1 MIPNSFSLSSSR
13 HNGVRVQSPPHILG
27 PVSAAPTSGPAPD
40 LEGISIV
47 LPARNEV
54 ANIGAAV
61 EKCLAVAERLSPR
74 HEVIVVD
81 DGSKD
86 GTGQAVEA
94 IARVNYPRVR
104 LVTHHVNQG
113 YGAALRT
120 GFRHSRFGLVFFT
133 DSDNQFDVSE
143 LEYFIPMMADHDL
156 VTGFRVYR
164 YDPVLR
170 CILSWL
176 YNRLVGVLFGL
187 RVRDVDCAFKL
198 MRRELVQKVTIEC
211 NNFFVNT
218 ELLAKAR
225 RWNFRIA
232 EKGVRHY
239 PRTAGETSVRPSDI
253 PKTLATVFSMW
264 RRIYFPTRREM
275 DRLRADEMSK
285 SSVSEFIPAR
295 D

>member
-1 MIPNSFSLSSSR
+1 M
-13 HNGVRVQSPPHILG
+13 PPDD
-27 PVSAAPTSGPAPD
+27 PD
-40 LEGISIV
+40 AEGISIV
-47 LPARNEV
+47 LPARNE
-54 ANIGAAV
+54 AGNIAAAV
-61 EKCLAVAERLSPR
+61 EKSLAVAEKLSPR
-74 HEVIVVD
+74 HEIIVVD
-81 DGSKD
+81 DGSED
-86 GTGQAVEA
+86 GTGQAVEGLA
-94 IARVNYPRVR
+94 QRYYPRVR
-104 LVTHHVNQG
+104 LVTHTVNLG

-120 GFRHSRFGLVFFT
+120 GFRNSRFGLVFFT
-133 DSDNQFDVSE
+133 DSDNQFDISE
-143 LEYFIPMMADHDL
+143 LEYFIPMMKDNDM

-170 CILSWL
+170 SILSWF
-176 YNRLVGVLFGL
+176 YNRLVGVMFGL

-239 PRTAGETSVRPSDI
+239 PRMTGETSVRPSDI
-253 PKTLATVFSMW
+253 PKTLATVFRMW
-264 RRIYFPTRREM
+264 RRIYLPTRGEM
-275 DRLRADEMSK
+275 DRLRADELSK
-285 SSVSEFIPAR
+285 PSVSEFIPAR

>member
-1 MIPNSFSLSSSR
+1 MGLRGLSRKS
-13 HNGVRVQSPPHILG
+13 HPYTG
-27 PVSAAPTSGPAPD
+27 PVSTAKPTDGAPQV
-40 LEGISIV
+40 EGISIV

-54 ANIGAAV
+54 ANITTAV
-61 EKCLAVAERLSPR
+61 EKSLAVAERLSPR
-74 HEVIVVD
+74 HEIIVVD
-81 DGSKD
+81 DGSSD
-86 GTGQAVEA
+86 GTGHAVEA
-94 IARVNYPRVR
+94 LARMHYPRVR
-104 LVTHHVNQG
+104 LVTHAVNQG

-120 GFRHSRFGLVFFT
+120 GFKHSRFELVFFT
-133 DSDNQFDVSE
+133 DSDNQFDISE
-143 LEYFIPMMADHDL
+143 LEYFIPFMADHDM

-170 CILSWL
+170 SVLSWF
-176 YNRLVGVLFGL
+176 YNRLVHVMFGV

-218 ELLAKAR
+218 ELMAKAR

-239 PRTAGETSVRPSDI
+239 PRNAGETSVRPSDI
-253 PKTLATVFSMW
+253 PRTLGTVFKMW
-264 RRIYFPTRREM
+264 RHIYFPTRGEM
-275 DRLRADEMSK
+275 DRLRADELSR
-285 SSVSEFIPAR
+285 SNVSEFIPAR